1 MTAAP
6 PGGTIDTA
14 HAADDAA
21 LRLRHLTEVSGLLWP
36 APARAGFDMRGEAI
50 SEYLLVLAAKR
61 PRLLVPARHP
71 RAAAA
76 AVRRYAEQGAV
87 TQRLVLRGLSAALRT
102 GLGDAA
108 LRPRFRVCVDGSSG
122 PVGGAGGA
130 GGSDVATIETYL
142 RGALAPGGADTAA
155 EADDL
160 VLSMSIGPAR
170 ANRKPVLQVL
180 TRHGRTV
187 AFAKVGV
194 NELTRTLA
202 AAEADSLR
210 TVAAAAPRHLTV
222 PSVLHQGRWNGLEVL
237 ALSPL
242 PIWLPRAGHSAP
254 RLLAAMLEVAEI
266 GGVTA
271 APLRDSG
278 YWAGL
283 GRRLRS
289 LGPDSGP
296 DSGPAAGDDHT
307 PRALREAY
315 ARIDEAAGA
324 TSLRYGSWHGDWTPW
339 NMATLR
345 DTLLVWDWER
355 FRGGVPVGFDAVHYA
370 FQDAVVRGGT
380 DPAVAVTRTL
390 DDAARL
396 LAPFGVT
403 SPEGAAARL
412 TALLYFI
419 DIAARYVADRQAEAG
434 AQLGR
439 PREWL
444 LPVLAAQVERLHVG

>member
-1 MTAAP
+1 
-6 PGGTIDTA
+6 
-14 HAADDAA
+14 
-21 LRLRHLTEVSGLLWP
+21 
-36 APARAGFDMRGEAI
+36 
-50 SEYLLVLAAKR
+50 
-61 PRLLVPARHP
+61 
-71 RAAAA
+71 
-76 AVRRYAEQGAV
+76 
-87 TQRLVLRGLSAALRT
+87 
-102 GLGDAA
+102 
-108 LRPRFRVCVDGSSG
+108 
-122 PVGGAGGA
+122 
-130 GGSDVATIETYL
+130 
-142 RGALAPGGADTAA
+142 
-155 EADDL
+155 
-160 VLSMSIGPAR
+160 MSIGPAR

-187 AFAKVGV
+187 GFAKVGV

-210 TVAAAAPRHLTV
+210 SVAAAAPRHLSV

-266 GGVTA
+266 GGVTT
-271 APLRDSG
+271 APLRDSD

-283 GRRLRS
+283 GRRLGS
-289 LGPDSGP
+289 LGPDSG
-296 DSGPAAGDDHT
+296 DDDT
-307 PRALREAY
+307 VRALREAY
-315 ARIDEAAGA
+315 ARIDEWTGA
-324 TSLRYGSWHGDWTPW
+324 TPLRYGSWHGDWTPW

-345 DTLLVWDWER
+345 DTMLVWDWER
-355 FRGGVPVGFDAVHYA
+355 FSGGVPVGFDAVHYA

-380 DPAVAVTRTL
+380 GPAAAVTRTL

>member
-6 PGGTIDTA
+6 PDGTIDAA
-14 HAADDAA
+14 HATDDAA
-21 LRLRHLTEVSGLLWP
+21 LRLRHLSEVSGLLWP
-36 APARAGFDMRGEAI
+36 APARAGFDVRGAAI
-50 SEYLLVLAAKR
+50 SEYLLVLGAKR

-76 AVRRYAEQGAV
+76 AVRRYAEPGGR

-102 GLGDAA
+102 GLGAVA
-108 LRPRFRVCVDGSSG
+108 PRARFRVCVDGA
-122 PVGGAGGA
+122 AGGPHSPC
-130 GGSDVATIETYL
+130 GPGVETIETYL
-142 RGALAPGGADTAA
+142 RGALTPAGAAGH
-155 EADDL
+155 DL

-187 AFAKVGV
+187 GFAKVGV
-194 NELTRTLA
+194 NELTRGLA
-202 AAEADSLR
+202 AAEADALR
-210 TVAAAAPRHLTV
+210 TVGAAAARHLTV

-242 PIWLPRAGHSAP
+242 PIWLPRAGHSAR
-254 RLLAAMLEVAEI
+254 RLRAAMLEVAEI
-266 GGVTA
+266 GGVST

-289 LGPDSGP
+289 LG
-296 DSGPAAGDDHT
+296 DDDT
-307 PRALREAY
+307 GRALGEAY
-315 ARIDEAAGA
+315 ARIDERAGA
-324 TSLRYGSWHGDWTPW
+324 TPLRYGSWHGDWTPW

-355 FRGGVPVGFDAVHYA
+355 FSGGVPVGFDAVHYA

-390 DDAARL
+390 DGAARL
-396 LAPFGVT
+396 LGPFGVT
-403 SPEGAAARL
+403 SPEVAAARL

-434 AQLGR
+434 ARLGR

-444 LPVLAAQVERLHVG
+444 LPVLAAQVERLHFG